1 MPLKDIYELDID
13 EVENLWLAMRVISVE
28 EFEEK
33 ALLAI
38 WKNIKDKERNRV
50 LAKLKREANK
60 IRGIS
65 TAKKLSNEELMKELG
80 G

>member
-13 EVENLWLAMRVISVE
+13 EVENLWLAMKVISVE

-38 WKNIKDKERNRV
+38 WKNVKDKERNRV
-50 LAKLKREANK
+50 LAKLKRESNK